1 LKRNFSINLTNL
13 PRDYESYLGSLDLK
27 KDVISDENGEDYM
40 LEGYRSLACILAKK
54 GWIISFMEEQDFVDN
69 VDKGNS
75 DIFMGS
81 NIIIGGNWPF
91 QCKNLSNTFQKIE
104 DLCTV
109 GIKRIFPNP
118 SDVLFAAHKH
128 R

>member
-1 LKRNFSINLTNL
+1 
-13 PRDYESYLGSLDLK
+13 
-27 KDVISDENGEDYM
+27 
-40 LEGYRSLACILAKK
+40 
-54 GWIISFMEEQDFVDN
+54 MEENKFVDN
-69 VDKGNS
+69 VDKDRS
-75 DIFMGS
+75 DVFENS

-91 QCKNLSNTFQKIE
+91 QCKTLEKTYQKIE